1 MIKNSL
7 ASVICES
14 VCDAAFFLP
23 SKIRLYELGCD
34 AASFFSRIDD
44 RLKLEEKKNW
54 LSKFEG
60 LRTEKCALQGRREVN
75 I

>member
-14 VCDAAFFLP
+14 GFVAAFFFP

-34 AASFFSRIDD
+34 AASFFSKSDD
-44 RLKLEEKKNW
+44 RLKLEEKK
-54 LSKFEG
+54 KFG
-60 LRTEKCALQGRREVN
+60 FQSMKD
-75 I
+75 